1 MPEGSRRSLAHANH
15 DSDVK
20 MALLSV
26 HIVPTTLRVVPGKT
40 ATLSVDVVNLASVVD
55 RFSCQVVGI
64 PADWWSVTPD
74 SLELFPETNGRAAS
88 GGPTSGRFT
97 VTIHPPRSPDALARE
112 WPIGAM
118 VTSEHTGQRQV
129 EEATLNV
136 EGFGAVTASLSP
148 AVSNAR
154 RQGQHVLRLSNFGN
168 KPDVVGLE
176 AKDPEDLLEVTFRK
190 SSIQLG
196 AGESGAVSLGVKS
209 REGNFVGSVR
219 SRPFSVEIRPS
230 SDAPPIT
237 LSATFRHHPIIPS
250 SAPTAVA
257 VLLALAI
264 GGFGVL
270 NLAGVRNMIP
280 SASTAPSFPQV
291 ALEPSAPPSVAPAA
305 PSTAAPQSASP
316 TANPTPTPKRTKV
329 SPTPTP
335 PLMNRFSANWTGT
348 LPPIDA
354 PLQSG
359 SYILWFRIDLPEGAF
374 TCSQRLELISPTGT
388 LKDWI
393 DRSVQAGTDPY
404 YARLTPPRPLSAG
417 VYKFWARRGDCK
429 WEFLMT
435 EAVTSTPTPPP
446 PTPPPTAPPAPS

>member
-1 MPEGSRRSLAHANH
+1 
-15 DSDVK
+15 
-20 MALLSV
+20 MAVLSV
-26 HIVPTTLRVVPGKT
+26 HIGPSTLRVVPGRT
-40 ATLSVDVVNLASVVD
+40 ATLSVDVVNLGSVVD
-55 RFSCQVVGI
+55 RFTCQVVGI
-64 PADWWSVTPD
+64 PADWWSVIPD
-74 SLELFPETNGRAAS
+74 SFELFPETNGRVAS

-97 VTIHPPRSPDALARE
+97 VTIHPPRSPEALARE

-154 RQGQHVLRLSNFGN
+154 RQGRHVVRLSNLGN
-168 KPDVVGLE
+168 RRDVIGLH
-176 AKDPEDLLEVTFRK
+176 AKDPEDLLEVSFRG
-190 SSIQLG
+190 SSIELE
-196 AGESGAVSLGVKS
+196 AGEAASVSLEVKS
-209 REGNFVGSVR
+209 REGNLVGPVR
-219 SRPFSVEIRPS
+219 SRPFSVEAQPS

-237 LSATFRHHPIIPS
+237 LSATYRHHPIIPAS
-250 SAPTAVA
+250 VPTAAA

-264 GGFGVL
+264 GAYGVIS
-270 NLAGVRNMIP
+270 LAGFRGAIQSP
-280 SASTAPSFPQV
+280 PAAPSFGQV
-291 ALEPSAPPSVAPAA
+291 ALEPSLPPPLPPA
-305 PSTAAPQSASP
+305 SSSAAASQSAS
-316 TANPTPTPKRTKV
+316 ARASPTPTPKRTKASPTP

-335 PLMNRFSANWTGT
+335 PLMNRFSASWTGT

-446 PTPPPTAPPAPS
+446 TPPPTAPPAPS